1 MPKYYAYNDP
11 QKGYTC
17 LEVADGEELPAE
29 YAGATPLDLHFKPG
43 VWDFTPRITAK
54 EAERDFL
61 RQFYADVC
69 AEAETIMAQTNTVSG
84 AHWNAMR
91 RVLKRR
97 GVEVE

>member
-1 MPKYYAYNDP
+1 MPKYYGYNDP
-11 QKGYTC
+11 QLGYCC
-17 LEVADGEELPAE
+17 LEIPDGAELPAE
-29 YAGATPLDLHFKPG
+29 YAGATPLDIQLTPG
-43 VWDFTPRITAK
+43 LWSESRITAE

-97 GVEVE
+97 GVEV